1 MKKEYS
7 KIKKNYLEKIKIFK
21 KYNEAYYD
29 KNDPVVKDSEYDS
42 LKSLIIELEKNHS
55 FLNSKDSPSINV
67 GYKPSKN
74 FKKARHKIPM
84 LSLNNAFDKEDLVN
98 FEKKNYKFP
107 KLEKKYKYWI

>member
-55 FLNSKDSPSINV
+55 FLTRYSS
-67 GYKPSKN
+67 
-74 FKKARHKIPM
+74 
-84 LSLNNAFDKEDLVN
+84 
-98 FEKKNYKFP
+98 
-107 KLEKKYKYWI
+107 